1 MPAGCGREQIT
12 MARTLA
18 ALPAGSRITDYI
30 SLGVVAKFFP
40 VEKIHE
46 VLEQTRRASVRE
58 RDLPAHVVVY
68 YVIAL
73 ALYMRSSYR
82 EVLRCLL
89 EGVQWLLDPSVAVKV
104 AGKSGIS
111 QARSRLG
118 SEPLRKLYEAIV
130 EPIATKRT
138 KGAWYRQ
145 WRLISLDGST
155 LDTADTVENEKAFGR
170 PGASRGSSAFP
181 KIRFVAL
188 LENGTHVLWAAR
200 MSKYRTAETTLA
212 QQVLPALRP
221 GMLCLADRFFPGYK
235 LWRMAARTR
244 ADLLWRIRQNAR
256 LDIDRRLPDGSYLS
270 RIYLSTSDRRNQ
282 RKGIV
287 VRVIDYRLKD
297 VKDAEAIYRLITTIL
312 DPTLAP
318 AQELAALYHER
329 WEVGVSSQGHIV
341 QSVQDRPR
349 PKDSGLVAGEASW
362 RASKTTEPSDNILGK
377 ECAQRTRLQRTVN
390 ADVASL
396 HESPVAETVY
406 NVRKQQGLAETSPTR
421 RLSPAGYQRRHGVKE
436 DVETGE
442 TLGAWRRKLVEEMTA
457 ITVSG
462 KCSHRH
468 QGGGSG
474 RSTVD
479 GRAAKRARREGPGP
493 VSTPLTKVRQ
503 G

>member
-1 MPAGCGREQIT
+1 MLAGCGREQIT

-46 VLEQTRRASVRE
+46 VLEQTKRASVRE

-329 WEVGVSSQGHIV
+329 WEVETALDELKTHLRGAQIV
-341 QSVQDRPR
+341 LR
-349 PKDSGLVAGEASW
+349 
-362 RASKTTEPSDNILGK
+362 SKTPELVQQEFWGLLMAHYAIRGLMHEAALKANEDPDRLSFLHSVRVVQRRMARYVAIPPSA
-377 ECAQRTRLQRTVN
+377 E
-390 ADVASL
+390 
-396 HESPVAETVY
+396 ESPA
-406 NVRKQQGLAETSPTR
+406 
-421 RLSPAGYQRRHGVKE
+421 
-436 DVETGE
+436 
-442 TLGAWRRKLVEEMTA
+442 
-457 ITVSG
+457 
-462 KCSHRH
+462 
-468 QGGGSG
+468 
-474 RSTVD
+474 
-479 GRAAKRARREGPGP
+479 
-493 VSTPLTKVRQ
+493 
-503 G
+503 